1 MTLTTLTGTTSH
13 TALNNNFSDKLDSI
27 KAVNNISSSGKTFDK
42 MLDCDALSSTTLVG
56 LRQITFTPEDDYELI
71 GAILRVTSG
80 TASITITAVLRAILP
95 DTEEEISKYMSSD
108 TFSMSLTTIV
118 GTNEA
123 TRVDKTST
131 TAKKL
136 YLIKGIT
143 YRLILTSSSATAVTR
158 AYAKLILRVRRRRN

>member
-13 TALNNNFSDKLDSI
+13 TDLNNNFSDKLAAI
-27 KAVNNISSSGKTFDK
+27 RAVNDISSVGKTFDK
-42 MLDCDALSSTTLVG
+42 MLDCDALSSATLAG

-71 GAILRVTSG
+71 GAMLRVTSG
-80 TASITITAVLRAILP
+80 TASITITASIKAILP
-95 DTEEEISKYMSSD
+95 DTEEEVPKYLSGD

-123 TRVDKTST
+123 TRVDKTSV